1 LYNTTMVL
9 SSCLPRDWYERD
21 PVVVARELLGMQLV
35 RMLDG
40 QLLRGIISETEA
52 YRGEEDLACHARV
65 GRTARTAVMYGM
77 PGVAYVYFTY
87 GLHWCLNAVCLPVD
101 YPAAVLIRA
110 IESLEGLEVMGAR
123 RGGRPSA
130 LWTDGPAKLTQAL
143 GIDGRQNG
151 VDLTTQKAGLWIEA
165 GEPVPDEKVVI
176 CPRVGIKNVPEPW
189 RSMPWRFRMNPS
201 PRFHG

>member
-1 LYNTTMVL
+1 MGL
-9 SSCLPRDWYERD
+9 SSCLPRDWYQRD
-21 PVVVARELLGMQLV
+21 PLVVARELLGMQLV

-40 QLLRGIISETEA
+40 QVLRGVISETEA

-110 IESLEGLEVMGAR
+110 IEPLDGLEVMAAR
-123 RGGRPSA
+123 RPGRPPESR
-130 LWTDGPAKLTQAL
+130 TNGPAKLTQAL

-151 VDLTTQKAGLWIEA
+151 VDLTSQAGGLWIEVGDA
-165 GEPVPDEKVVI
+165 VPDEKAI
-176 CPRVGIKNVPEPW
+176 IGPRVGINNVPEPW
-189 RSMPWRFRMNPS
+189 RSMPWRFRINKQ
-201 PRFHG
+201 